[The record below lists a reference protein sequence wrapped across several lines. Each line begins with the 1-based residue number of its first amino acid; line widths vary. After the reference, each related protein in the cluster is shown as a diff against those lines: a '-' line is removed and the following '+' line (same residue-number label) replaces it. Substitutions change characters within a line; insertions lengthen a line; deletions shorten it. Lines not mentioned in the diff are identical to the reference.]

1 MKIGERTLENSVME
15 KYLGYIIHE
24 KGYKE
29 SITSTVQERMKKL
42 TSKCEEIIQM
52 ANSSRMG
59 CLRDSN
65 IAFKLFKTLVI
76 QPLLHNCASKIGIR
90 EKHIKELHLLHI
102 VTQAILDWDMCVAN
116 G

>member
-1 MKIGERTLENSVME
+1 MKICEKTLKNSVME

-29 SITSTVQERMKKL
+29 SITVTIQERMKKL